1 MNVSNPAILIPVL
14 DDWQSLDVLL
24 KNIAATEL
32 PSGRSVDVVVVDDG
46 SRAVAPPSGG
56 LLTGSLNSVRI
67 LSLKANQG
75 HQRALALG
83 LAHIYN
89 EMTPDFVI
97 VMDSDGEDRPEELP
111 ALIRAHDAAPKNI
124 VVAQRRRRSE
134 GMVFRL
140 FYQLYKLLFIWF
152 TGKPISF
159 GNFSLLPHARLSN
172 VVFNSGV
179 WNNLAATMLK
189 SRVPITFVPTQRGM
203 RYHGKSTMNF
213 TSLMIHGFSAMAIF
227 SDIVIGRVILMLS
240 MLSAFVGLAV
250 VAIVVIKLGTT
261 TFVPG
266 YATNIILFLVTFLSL
281 ALLTGFLMILSLLS
295 RRDQASAL
303 PTQMVD
309 DLVREVIHILPQEL
323 TAIPKAGAG

>member
-1 MNVSNPAILIPVL
+1 MAPELSE
-14 DDWQSLDVLL
+14 SLL
-24 KNIAATEL
+24 E
-32 PSGRSVDVVVVDDG
+32 GSVQ
-46 SRAVAPPSGG
+46 
-56 LLTGSLNSVRI
+56 SVRI

-89 EMTPDFVI
+89 EMTPEFVI
-97 VMDSDGEDRPEELP
+97 VMDSDGEDRPEELS
-111 ALIRAHDAAPKNI
+111 ALILAHEAAPDTI
-124 VVAQRRRRSE
+124 VVAQRHRRSE
-134 GMVFRL
+134 GFVFRL

-159 GNFSLLPHARLSN
+159 GNFSLLPRSRLGN

-189 SRVPITFVPTQRGM
+189 SRVPITFVPTQRGT

-240 MLSAFVGLAV
+240 VLSAFVGLTV
-250 VAIVVIKLGTT
+250 VAVIVIKLGTT

-303 PTQMVD
+303 PTQ
-309 DLVREVIHILPQEL
+309 LVNELMREVIQVAPRSATERVS
-323 TAIPKAGAG
+323 A

>member
-1 MNVSNPAILIPVL
+1 MSSSNPSILIPVL

-24 KNIAATEL
+24 KNISGIKL
-32 PSGRSVDVVVVDDG
+32 PSGRNIDVVVVDDG
-46 SRAVAPPSGG
+46 SRMAPEFSER
-56 LLTGSLNSVRI
+56 LLAGSVQSVRI

-89 EMTPDFVI
+89 EMTPEFVI
-97 VMDSDGEDRPEELP
+97 VMDSDGEDRPEELS
-111 ALIRAHDAAPKNI
+111 ALILAYEAAPDTI

-134 GMVFRL
+134 GFVFRL

-159 GNFSLLPHARLSN
+159 GNFSLLPRSRLSN

-227 SDIVIGRVILMLS
+227 SDIVIGRVILLLS
-240 MLSAFVGLAV
+240 VLSAFVGLTV
-250 VAIVVIKLGTT
+250 VAVVVIKLGTT

-303 PTQMVD
+303 PTQLVNE
-309 DLVREVIHILPQEL
+309 LVREVIQVAPRSATERV
-323 TAIPKAGAG
+323 IP